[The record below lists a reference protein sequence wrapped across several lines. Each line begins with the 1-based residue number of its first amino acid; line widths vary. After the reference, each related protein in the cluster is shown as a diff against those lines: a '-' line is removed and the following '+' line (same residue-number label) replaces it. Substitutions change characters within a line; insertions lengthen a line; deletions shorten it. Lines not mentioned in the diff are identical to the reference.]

1 MYCVLCTVYYVG
13 KKVHGAGFIQLLL
26 LGGGQACVPCTVPL
40 CTVYC
45 VGRESSRSWHYPT
58 TPPLRWSGVCTVYYC
73 VGKES
78 TRSWIYP
85 TTPPGRWPGV
95 CTVYCVLLCREGKYK
110 ELGLSN
116 YSSWEVARCVEIC
129 RKHDWLQ
136 PTVYQVRI

>member
-1 MYCVLCTVYYVG
+1 
-13 KKVHGAGFIQLLL
+13 
-26 LGGGQACVPCTVPL
+26 
-40 CTVYC
+40 VYC

-58 TPPLRWSGVCTVYYC
+58 TPPGRWSGVCTVYC
-73 VGKES
+73 VL
-78 TRSWIYP
+78 
-85 TTPPGRWPGV
+85 
-95 CTVYCVLLCREGKYK
+95 CTVYCVLLCREGKYKELGLSNYSFWEVARCVYRIPCTGYFTVYCVLCTVYCVLCIVYCVLYREGKYK